1 MWISREILQKA
12 SPLNSIYAKEYT
24 LPLKIRSAG
33 AHPGLTSLRL
43 LIFLLLLTA
52 ALWLTPPAA
61 AQSGSVRGLLDQ
73 SLILYRN
80 GSWEQA
86 GSLLM
91 EALDKPAS
99 APHLSRIYLMLSAV
113 HDQLGDTEK
122 SSYYARKL
130 VRHFPESRYRDA
142 AEFALARASYRD
154 QEYVPAL
161 AHLLTI
167 IDRNRE
173 PGLVET
179 ARMTGSRIV
188 SQGLHESGL
197 ERYLGEFQRAGSRNW
212 LLYWLARREYGL
224 GHRSEGELWLQ
235 RLLMNGP
242 EARLQRLAQELRTRP
257 AAELV
262 YALRIGVILPLSGY
276 ESANGMDFLRGVAM
290 ALQDQPQ
297 GVELVLKDSESSIQ
311 QGIRAM
317 QELLDSHVDLVI
329 GELAGD
335 RSAAMAALASERRIP
350 MLVPVS
356 SDNGIAALGT
366 GVYQMTSDLETRGAA
381 LARYA
386 FNTLGLR
393 TFVSL
398 APADDYGQ
406 AMSDAFA
413 NTIDKLGGTII
424 AQQWYFP
431 GTQDVSRQ
439 FGAIRES
446 ASQFITPDAGAMAA
460 EAVDSGQNEK
470 AEYRYTRPTRRP
482 AATPEDEEDIPQLR
496 SIDGFFMP
504 AYAEDISIIAP
515 QFSLAHIKA
524 VPLGGDDWLHGSAL
538 KSQRR
543 YLDGAVFC
551 AGAFADETGMEYIQF
566 KNRFRMTTGTTAG
579 PLAIAG
585 YDLTHL
591 ITTAIQA
598 GNRNA
603 AGVIDWLSRTQKRSG
618 IANGYSFAPGVR
630 VNRDVMILQYKE
642 GNISRLLY

>member
-1 MWISREILQKA
+1 MHF
-12 SPLNSIYAKEYT
+12 
-24 LPLKIRSAG
+24 KIAPAA

-43 LIFLLLLTA
+43 LILVFLLLA
-52 ALWLTPPAA
+52 ALWLTPPVA
-61 AQSGSVRGLLDQ
+61 AQNGSVKGLLNQ

-86 GSLLM
+86 RGLLM
-91 EALDKPAS
+91 EALDKPACT
-99 APHLSRIYLMLSAV
+99 PHLSRIYLMLSAI
-113 HDQLGDTEK
+113 HDRLGDTDK
-122 SSYYARKL
+122 SGYYARKL

-154 QEYVPAL
+154 LELVSAL

-173 PGLVET
+173 PGLIET
-179 ARMTGSRIV
+179 AKMTGSRIV
-188 SQGLHESGL
+188 AQGLHESGL
-197 ERYLGEFQRAGSRNW
+197 EKYLGEFQRAGSRNW

-224 GHRSEGELWLQ
+224 GNRGEGEIWLQ
-235 RLLMNGP
+235 RLQMNGP
-242 EARLQRLAQELRTRP
+242 EARLQRLAQELRSRP
-257 AAELV
+257 AAEFL
-262 YALRIGVILPLSGY
+262 YTLRIGVILPLSGY
-276 ESANGMDFLRGVAM
+276 ESANGMDYLRGVAM
-290 ALQDQPQ
+290 ALQDQPR
-297 GVELVLKDSESSIQ
+297 GVELVLKDSESSIR

-356 SDNGIAALGT
+356 SDNGIAALGS
-366 GVYQMTSDLETRGAA
+366 GVYQMTSDLETRGTA

-386 FNTLGLR
+386 YTTLGLR

-439 FGAIRES
+439 LGAIRQS
-446 ASQFITPDAGAMAA
+446 ASKFTPPDAGAMAA
-460 EAVDSGQNEK
+460 DAADSWQSEN
-470 AEYRYTRPTRRP
+470 AEYRNTRTNRQP
-482 AATPEDEEDIPQLR
+482 AAAPNDEEDIPQLR

-515 QFSLAHIKA
+515 QFSLANIKA

-591 ITTAIQA
+591 ITSAIQA

-630 VNRDVMILQYKE
+630 VNREVMILQYKD
-642 GNISRLLY
+642 GNISRLIY